1 MKILLV
7 NGETVDKQRL
17 AAILDALGNEHSL
30 TIISILADGE
40 RYGSELA
47 KEVGISRP
55 LLYLHLKKLE
65 NVGLVESEIRHFE
78 EPPYTKKFYKAKNFE
93 LTLSLNKIREIV
105 KQEEKYVTNANDGL
119 GGRIEH

>member
-1 MKILLV
+1 MDKKSLAEIL
-7 NGETVDKQRL
+7 N
-17 AAILDALGNEHSL
+17 ALGNEHSL
-30 TIISILADGE
+30 TIMAVLADGE

-65 NVGLVESEIRHFE
+65 NAGLVESEIRHFE

-93 LTLSLNKIREIV
+93 LSLTLSKIKEIV
-105 KQEEKYVTNANDGL
+105 K
-119 GGRIEH
+119 

>member
-1 MKILLV
+1 MDRQK
-7 NGETVDKQRL
+7 L
-17 AAILDALGNEHSL
+17 AGILDALGNENSL
-30 TIISILADGE
+30 NIMSVLANGE

-65 NVGLVESEIRHFE
+65 NAGLVESEIRHFE

-93 LTLSLNKIREIV
+93 LLLSLNRIREIV
-105 KQEEKYVTNANDGL
+105 NQEENNAANANDGL
-119 GGRIEH
+119 DREFRY

>member
-1 MKILLV
+1 
-7 NGETVDKQRL
+7 VDKKSL
-17 AAILDALGNEHSL
+17 AEMLNALGNEHSL
-30 TIISILADGE
+30 TILAILAKSE
-40 RYGSELA
+40 CYVSELA

-93 LTLSLNKIREIV
+93 LVLSLSKIKEIL
-105 KQEEKYVTNANDGL
+105 KKE
-119 GGRIEH
+119 